1 MRWLRVASKLATA
14 AAMAGMNIMA
24 MMTTAMVALA
34 RRLML
39 HPIFASS
46 LVDRSG
52 GYVVVV
58 CD

>member
-14 AAMAGMNIMA
+14 AAMAGMKIMA

-52 GYVVVV
+52 GYVVF
-58 CD
+58 D